1 MKIIHNEKI
10 EEKIIDLRNQQ
21 VIIDTD
27 IAELYGVETKRI
39 NEAVTRNPD
48 KFPKDYLFKITQQ
61 EWELLKSQFATSTKG
76 GKMKLPVAFT

>member
-1 MKIIHNEKI
+1 MNIIQDEHVG
-10 EEKIIDLRNQQ
+10 EKIINLRNQQ

-48 KFPKDYLFKITQQ
+48 KFPKDYLCDI
-61 EWELLKSQFATSTKG
+61 
-76 GKMKLPVAFT
+76 LPPPNG